1 MSDTASS
8 SICPACG
15 AVLETAEAE
24 GLCLA
29 CLLGDAL
36 GTAEKNGSLGHI
48 GGHELIEV
56 IARGGMGIVYR
67 ARQSDPAREVAL
79 KALPGAGLM
88 SDEARQRFKIEAQAM
103 AKLDHPSILSV
114 YELGEEDGTPFFTMK
129 LALGGTLSARMGDYA
144 GKWREIAELISRIA
158 EAVQFAHSHGVLHR
172 DLKPGNILFDD
183 GGLAFVSDFGLA
195 KIVGTDSDLTRTL
208 ALMGTPNYMAPEMA
222 HKNGGVTTACDVWSL
237 GVILYELLAGRVP
250 FQGANIPAILRAV
263 AEDEPTSLVGR
274 LCETGSSASH
284 RDALQQRPLTETPYK
299 ATIPRDLA
307 VITLKALQKDPARR
321 YGTAQEFADDL
332 RRWLAGEPIHARPVP
347 LAERAWLWAKR
358 KPALAAALALLALTL
373 IGSAFL
379 LVRSNDNLRTID
391 LQRRGQIHRAL
402 LEKADVERQSMT
414 PGRRER
420 SLALVRE
427 ALTHGLS
434 VQARSVAASALAVS
448 DVRTTQ
454 TWPVGRLKAGSGLLT
469 FTADL
474 SHHIALVPAALVREK
489 NWTQGALGLWRTA
502 DHALLKQI
510 QITQRENMGKPAL
523 SPDMRWLCLFYDGA
537 DMEIWDLQ
545 QERLLKT
552 LHGSMHGMATFH
564 PADGTLIAVLDGAL
578 VRIHLPEVRI
588 ETLTTGLTSVFN
600 LAVSPDGT
608 LAAFSQNRD
617 LDGVTPLQRL
627 EVRALADGSRLYTT
641 PTRLWGDLAWTPDS
655 AALVAFDYDAFN
667 LSLHH
672 IRPGDLAPRELL
684 RHLSSGRRAA
694 IWPDG
699 RTLAWAGNGGFLHL
713 HDLWQ
718 DQEMLRL
725 PDRGMTLSISADDR
739 RFAYS
744 PDSTRVAIAEVQPAP
759 ILQQRKPTALRTVD
773 RELALSPDGR
783 WIATN
788 DLRGLTL
795 WRAHDL
801 RPVVQ
806 RESSLVG
813 NLHFSADSRQLR
825 FNAAN
830 TNRAVLNLIEAVD
843 GSVELEGSGAGGPRS
858 PHRLTVA
865 STDGRWEATTRLD
878 EKNNYYHL
886 WRDGQIINHVK
897 RNANPHRVDLHSRLI
912 SPDGRWAAFGCM
924 AVESA
929 PVPGFTYVIHFDGDK
944 KRTPLS
950 EKASHT
956 HLAISPDSR
965 WLLGSEEESYVI
977 WDSTTWKK
985 VHQVPEHLSDSVPG
999 SAAFSPDGSLLA
1011 LEVDHGKIRLLRTST
1026 WEEVLTITPP
1036 QNLPIVRMAF
1046 SADGRHLYT
1055 TGGQMLHRW
1064 DLEKL
1069 QAELTAMGIGW

>member
-1 MSDTASS
+1 MPASEPATHH
-8 SICPACG
+8 CPACG
-15 AVLETAEAE
+15 AVLDLSAAG
-24 GLCLA
+24 GLCVA
-29 CLLGDAL
+29 CLLGEAMEL
-36 GTAEKNGSLGHI
+36 GKSTNGLGSI
-48 GGHELIEV
+48 GGHELIDV

-67 ARQSDPAREVAL
+67 ARQSDPVREVAL
-79 KALPGAGLM
+79 KALPGAELM
-88 SDEARQRFKIEAQAM
+88 SDEARQRFRIEGQAM
-103 AKLDHPSILSV
+103 AKLEHPAIVPV

-129 LALGGTLSARMGDYA
+129 LATGGTLAQRIGDYA
-144 GKWREIAELISRIA
+144 GRWREIAELIARIA
-158 EAVQFAHSHGVLHR
+158 EAVQFAHSRGVLHR
-172 DLKPGNILFDD
+172 DLKPGNILFDED
-183 GGLAFVSDFGLA
+183 GHALVSDFGLA
-195 KIVGTDSDLTRTL
+195 KLVGSDSDLTKTI
-208 ALMGTPNYMAPEMA
+208 AMMGTPNYMAPEMA
-222 HKNGGVTTACDVWSL
+222 HPNGGVSTASDVWSL

-250 FQGANIPAILRAV
+250 FSGDNVPAVLRAV
-263 AEDEPTSLVGR
+263 AEDVPASLVGR
-274 LCETGSSASH
+274 LCETPHQPSH
-284 RDALQQRPLTETPYK
+284 RDGLQTK
-299 ATIPRDLA
+299 SIPRDLA
-307 VITLKALQKDPARR
+307 VITFKALQKDPARR
-321 YGTAQEFADDL
+321 YGTAQEFGDDL
-332 RRWLAGEPIHARPVP
+332 RRWLAGEPINARPVA
-347 LAERAWLWAKR
+347 LAERAWLWATR
-358 KPALAAALALLALTL
+358 KPALAAAIALLALTL

-379 LVRSNDNLRTID
+379 LLRSNDQLRAVD
-391 LQRRGQIHRAL
+391 VQRRGQIHRAL
-402 LEKADVERQSMT
+402 LEKADAERQSMT

-427 ALTHGLS
+427 ALAHGPS

-454 TWPVGRLKAGSGLLT
+454 TWPVGRLKAGSGLLI

-474 SHHIALVPAALVREK
+474 SHHVALVPAAQVRDK
-489 NWTQGALGLWRTA
+489 SWTQGALGLWRTA

-510 QITQRENMGKPAL
+510 PITQRQVMGRPAL
-523 SPDMRWLCLFYDGA
+523 SQDLRWLCLFYDGVG
-537 DMEIWDLQ
+537 MEVWDLQ
-545 QERLLKT
+545 QERLIKT
-552 LHGSMHGMATFH
+552 LKSSKWSRAVFH
-564 PADGTLIAVLDGAL
+564 PVDGKLIAVVDGAL
-578 VRIHLPEVRI
+578 LRIHLPEVRI
-588 ETLTTGLTSVFN
+588 ETLTSGLSSSSH

-608 LAAFSQNRD
+608 LAAFAQSRD

-627 EVRALADGSRLYTT
+627 EVRALADGSRLYTA

-655 AALVAFDYDAFN
+655 AALAAFDHDAFN

-672 IRPGDLAPRELL
+672 IRPAGQAPRELQ
-684 RHLSSGRRAA
+684 RHLNSGRRAA

-725 PDRGMTLSISADDR
+725 PDRGMTLSISADGS

-744 PDSTRVAIAEVQPAP
+744 PDSACAAIAEVQPAP
-759 ILQQRKPTALRTVD
+759 ILQQWKPAALRTVD

-795 WRAHDL
+795 WRSHDL

-806 RESSLVG
+806 RESSQVE

-825 FNAAN
+825 FNSGSTWRN
-830 TNRAVLNLIEAVD
+830 VWTLIEAAD
-843 GSVELEGSGAGGPRS
+843 GSVTLEEPGADEPRS
-858 PHRLTVA
+858 PHSLIAA
-865 STDGRWEATTRLD
+865 SLNGRWEATRRNHEPTAHF
-878 EKNNYYHL
+878 HL
-886 WRDGQIINHVK
+886 WKDGKIVTQVK
-897 RNANPHRVDLHSRLI
+897 RNSNPHRVDQHSRLI

-929 PVPGFTYVIHFDGDK
+929 PVPGFTYVIHFDGDN
-944 KRTPLS
+944 KRTLLS
-950 EKASHT
+950 EQASHV

-965 WLLGSEEESYVI
+965 WLVGGEGTDYVI
-977 WDSTTWKK
+977 WDSTTWQK

-1011 LEVDHGKIRLLRTST
+1011 LEVELGKIRLLRVGS
-1026 WEEVLTITPP
+1026 WGEVLTLTPP
-1036 QNLPIVRMAF
+1036 QDIPIERMAF
-1046 SADGRHLYT
+1046 APDGKHLYT

-1064 DLEKL
+1064 DVEKL